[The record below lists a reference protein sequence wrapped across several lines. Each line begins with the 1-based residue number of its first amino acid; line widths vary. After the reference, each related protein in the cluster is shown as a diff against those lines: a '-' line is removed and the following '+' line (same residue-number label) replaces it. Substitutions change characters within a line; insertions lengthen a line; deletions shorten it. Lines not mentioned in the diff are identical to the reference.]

1 MVLILGNQTT
11 DVKTNMML
19 RSIKK
24 KNEKYNI
31 VKRLEDVKIEYVKQE
46 ELEKR
51 QTIPFTQ
58 EIEPKSFL
66 K

>member
-1 MVLILGNQTT
+1 MLLILDNQTT

-19 RSIKK
+19 RLMKK

-46 ELEKR
+46 ELEKKDK
-51 QTIPFTQ
+51 QSLLH
-58 EIEPKSFL
+58 K